1 MNLDQQ
7 VISLQHAKRLKELG
21 VNNDSFFAYFKL
33 NMPPTYDDWEVSK
46 QTNSKIGLP
55 AYSVAE
61 LLDLL
66 PEFPE
71 PYKLNF
77 GIEFN
82 QLRETMGGKY
92 YCVCDRAEYPRD
104 EYFYDDNFANALAK
118 MLIFLIEQ
126 KLWSPK

>member
-82 QLRETMGGKY
+82 QLRETMGGSIIAY
-92 YCVCDRAEYPRD
+92 AIELNIH
-104 EYFYDDNFANALAK
+104 EMN
-118 MLIFLIEQ
+118 IFMMITSLMR
-126 KLWSPK
+126 